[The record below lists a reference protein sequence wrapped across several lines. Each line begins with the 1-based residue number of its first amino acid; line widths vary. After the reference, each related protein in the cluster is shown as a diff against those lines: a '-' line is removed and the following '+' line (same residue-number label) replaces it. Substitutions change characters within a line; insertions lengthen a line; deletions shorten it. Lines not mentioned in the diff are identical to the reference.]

1 MYRWMIFFLET
12 IFQNEK
18 QKISIW
24 HINRNEVKRLDE
36 LRDSIKKI
44 LLQQVQ
50 LLEQEKSPVQCD
62 MICRKIFALST
73 ALNAIQPGY
82 PE

>member
-1 MYRWMIFFLET
+1 ME
-12 IFQNEK
+12 
-18 QKISIW
+18 
-24 HINRNEVKRLDE
+24 E
-36 LRDSIKKI
+36 LRDSIIKI

-62 MICRKIFALST
+62 MIYRKIFALST

-82 PE
+82 PERQLLYCPFIITPFQGDYSITGAAVL